1 MMTSLFVA
9 VLMLLSVGRAERMD
23 TCPDSHSIVSYW
35 YDQDVS
41 PTMQTPQIAKT
52 PQTVKTPQ
60 DDDSHEDA
68 SQVMWH
74 LSGLATL
81 LIPEVDEDGAAYLF
95 RVIGTVTIS
104 VLAAIAYTVLP
115 ETVFSVIVV
124 ILAILG
130 VIAFIASDNKMR
142 ALCDGYATYYMAYEY
157 SRHFNNLVG
166 Q

>member
-1 MMTSLFVA
+1 
-9 VLMLLSVGRAERMD
+9 
-23 TCPDSHSIVSYW
+23 
-35 YDQDVS
+35 
-41 PTMQTPQIAKT
+41 
-52 PQTVKTPQ
+52 
-60 DDDSHEDA
+60 
-68 SQVMWH
+68 H

-130 VIAFIASDNKMR
+130 VIAFIASDNKAQDLSR
-142 ALCDGYATYYMAYEY
+142 GYATYYVYECA
-157 SRHFNNLVG
+157 RRLKD
-166 Q
+166 